1 MAAGFSALFGTPIG
15 AAVFAMEVV
24 SVGVMYYS
32 AIIPCFLSAFLAKLV
47 AGFFGISSPPWP
59 VQGVPE
65 LTFLSLLSLLALGG
79 CAPWWQFCS
88 AAPCSW
94 GDCVTPS

>member
-1 MAAGFSALFGTPIG
+1 M
-15 AAVFAMEVV
+15 
-24 SVGVMYYS
+24 GVMYYS

-47 AGFFGISSPPWP
+47 AGFFWHLLPALA

-65 LTFLSLLSLLALGG
+65 LTFLSLLSPAGPGGLCALV
-79 CAPWWQFCS
+79 AILFCG
-88 AAPCSW
+88 AMQL

>member
-1 MAAGFSALFGTPIG
+1 
-15 AAVFAMEVV
+15 MEVV

-47 AGFFGISSPPWP
+47 AGFFDISSPPWR

-79 CAPWWQFCS
+79 CAPWWHSVLRRQ
-88 AAPCSW
+88 AAGGLCYSI
-94 GDCVTPS
+94 